1 MFDAVALTYCVLVLL
16 TLWREY
22 RRAGGGI
29 TLISML
35 TVGYVL
41 YGGVTPII
49 TYYWPEATPIFN
61 SYVNDTGMNV
71 DEAGLLK
78 VMIMVTLFQL
88 ASLVVAFGRSKKAM
102 SIKLKKCSSENAA
115 AASIF
120 VGWLMVFLGL
130 AGVVWLGLTYN
141 GSPFGLYQIS
151 YAERSPLFREHSSQA
166 FLLLLGLYGASQ
178 LVVSYLMTRRLKA
191 AALVLLLV
199 TLHGLGIKSKFP
211 VFWVCFIFFVAAI
224 GERVNLRKIL
234 LPMGIALLVL
244 MTMSVL
250 RGAES
255 LSDLPYYISE
265 NLEEVNGNATRLWEN
280 DIPGPASITY
290 FLINYSPFEHSIDPL
305 LEIPKLLV
313 PRFVYD
319 RGAVVSDVWAAKM
332 MGSSYEPG
340 LGFGWSLLCDGY
352 LLADWLGVIIVSYG
366 VSRLARYIADLKF
379 AGWQPFVFT
388 VAGYTAAPLF
398 FYGTRESAAGLVKA
412 LLVMAVVLWV
422 PTILLMTL
430 KKLKIL
436 HEEAA

>member
-1 MFDAVALTYCVLVLL
+1 MFDAVAITFGALALL

-22 RRAGGGI
+22 WRAGGG
-29 TLISML
+29 TLLSLL
-35 TVGYVL
+35 TVGNVL
-41 YGGVTPII
+41 YGGLTPMIA
-49 TYYWPEATPIFN
+49 YYWPERTSIFN
-61 SYVNDTGMNV
+61 AYVNDAGMEV
-71 DEAGLLK
+71 DEAGLFK
-78 VMIMVTLFQL
+78 VMVMVTLFQL
-88 ASLVVAFGRSKKAM
+88 ASLFVALGKSKEAK
-102 SIKLKKCSSENAA
+102 SIKLEEGSSRNAA

-120 VGWLMVFLGL
+120 VGWFMILVGI
-130 AGVVWLGLTYN
+130 AGAVWLGLTYN
-141 GSPFGLYQIS
+141 GSPWGLYQIS

-178 LVVSYLMTRRLKA
+178 LVVSYLMTGRAKV

-199 TLHGLGIKSKFP
+199 TLHGIGIKSKFP
-211 VFWVCFIFFVAAI
+211 IFWVCFIFLITAI
-224 GERVNLRKIL
+224 VEGVKLRKML

-244 MTMSVL
+244 MTMSVW
-250 RGAES
+250 RGAER
-255 LSDLPYYISE
+255 LSDLPDYIATYQ
-265 NLEEVNGNATRLWEN
+265 EEVNGNAIRFWEN

-290 FLINYSPFEHSIDPL
+290 FTINYSPVEYSIDPL
-305 LEIPKLLV
+305 LEIPKLLI
-313 PRFVYD
+313 PKFVYD

-352 LLADWLGVIIVSYG
+352 LLAGWLGVIVVGYG
-366 VSRLARYIADLKF
+366 VSRLARYLTDLKF
-379 AGWQPFVFT
+379 AGRQPFISAVM
-388 VAGYTAAPLF
+388 GYTAAPLF
-398 FYGTRESAAGLVKA
+398 FYGVRESAAGLVKA